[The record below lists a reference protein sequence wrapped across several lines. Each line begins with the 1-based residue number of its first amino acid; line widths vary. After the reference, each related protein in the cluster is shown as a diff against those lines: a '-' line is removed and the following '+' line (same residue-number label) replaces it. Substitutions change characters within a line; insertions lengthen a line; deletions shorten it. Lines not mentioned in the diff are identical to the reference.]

1 MGQDRSFGPRLL
13 YPELASRIEQ
23 MILDGRSVIR
33 VDGAPG
39 TGKSRLLEHVHERLQ
54 AVGLAGGA
62 EDAAAIALA
71 LELLTSLDA
80 KGHRL
85 VPRESIRRET
95 DSAVPAIVAE
105 SLLTQIETAV
115 PRARAPV
122 TGSIMD
128 QLRVELDEASSFLVE
143 INRRIVII
151 VDGIDQ
157 LEGEGAVALKAL
169 FSPRPAVTILCATRH
184 VHDGLAFM
192 EVGSF
197 ARIDLNDS
205 ATAREAC
212 RRAFATALP
221 KVRTGVDVERAIEV
235 SCGNLRYA
243 QDLMTM
249 LAERPRAP
257 LERVPYNTW
266 GYLEE
271 VWDDV
276 VGTASA
282 GDREALLDG
291 LRVLCRTSTTAMTA
305 AAIAVGAGWAGVE
318 DPRCLAFLRRAR
330 AILRDDGA
338 KPASRYALFIPA
350 FAELVR
356 RKLAEELSANQGD
369 EARGADTGEPY
380 RRRTPTFLTSKTS
393 GWYALLVG
401 VDQFVESELSL
412 KYCVNDVQALG
423 AALSPVGYNVSL
435 LHDRQE
441 QLRLRPTLL
450 NIRAALA
457 GLKGRLD
464 MDALL
469 WVHFSTHGRLVRRRP
484 VLLASDSRT
493 SDPKDSMLPV
503 EVVLKLMRASG
514 ARRRFLSLDA
524 CHAGVQLGRDA
535 GPEHKG
541 LDPGFVHYALD
552 LAEGEYVLATSSAS
566 QDSQEWAERQMGVGT
581 AFMVDGISG
590 RADVFGDGVITADE
604 LRDYVVAGV
613 RGWTFSH
620 QKQLQ
625 LPTAEARVDGALI
638 LVDRRLAATRSV

>member
-1 MGQDRSFGPRLL
+1 MGQDLTVGPRLL
-13 YPELASRIEQ
+13 YPEVASRIEQ

-39 TGKSRLLEHVHERLQ
+39 TGKSQLLAHVHGRLQ
-54 AVGLAGGA
+54 TVGCAGGA
-62 EDAAAIALA
+62 QDAAAVALA
-71 LELLTSLDA
+71 SKLLTSLDA
-80 KGHRL
+80 NGHRL

-95 DSAVPAIVAE
+95 DSAVAAIVAE
-105 SLLTQIETAV
+105 SLLAQLETAV

-122 TGSIMD
+122 TGTIMD
-128 QLRVELDEASSFLVE
+128 QLRVELDEASEFLE
-143 INRRIVII
+143 ETMRRLVII

-157 LEGEGAVALKAL
+157 LEGEGAAALAAL
-169 FSPRPAVTILCATRH
+169 FSPRPGVTVLCATRH

-192 EVGSF
+192 ECGLF

-212 RRAFATALP
+212 RRAFATALA

-243 QDLMTM
+243 HDLMTM

-276 VGTASA
+276 VGTTSPD
-282 GDREALLDG
+282 DREALIDG
-291 LRVLCRTSTTAMTA
+291 LRVLCRTNATAMTA
-305 AAIAVGAGWAGVE
+305 AAIAFGAGWAGAD

-330 AILRDDGA
+330 AVLRDDGA
-338 KPASRYALFIPA
+338 TPASRYALFVPA
-350 FAELVR
+350 FAELVC
-356 RKLAEELSANQGD
+356 RKLAEAHSAIQGD
-369 EARGADTGEPY
+369 NARDAGTREP
-380 RRRTPTFLTSKTS
+380 RWRAPTFLTRKTS

-423 AALSPVGYNVSL
+423 VALSSVGYNVSL

-441 QLRLRPTLL
+441 HLRLRPTLL
-450 NIRAALA
+450 NVRAALA

-493 SDPKDSMLPV
+493 SDPKGSMLPV
-503 EVVLKLMRASG
+503 EVVLKLMRQSG

-535 GPEHKG
+535 GPEHTG

-552 LAEGEYVLATSSAS
+552 LAEGEYVLATSSSS
-566 QDSQEWAERQMGVGT
+566 QDSQDWAERQMGVGT

-590 RADVFGDGVITADE
+590 RADVGGDGVVTADE

-638 LVDRRLAATRSV
+638 LADRRLAASVGA